1 MSGTRWLHAR
11 AVADRRTKN
20 FATPDDLLRLPKMTA
35 QLVQLGEVTLSKLTN
50 EPGWRWSE
58 HIKPSVGGDWC
69 QVRHMGFVLSG
80 QLGIFYPD
88 GTEIVYGPDDAF
100 EIAPGHDGYTVGDEP
115 CVQILFAGNR
125 PFFDSFLIGSG
136 NRVLATLLFTDLV
149 GSTAMASEVGD
160 ARWRGLISEH
170 FVAARAELERYR
182 GHEVKTTGDGLLAT
196 FDSPGQALR
205 CAAAIQD
212 VARRDGLRMRAGVH
226 IGEVELVEDDIRGV
240 TVHEASRVM
249 TAAEADEILVSSLTR
264 TIAETS
270 GLRFEDRGTH
280 ELKGL
285 DGTWQLSAYIAEQ

>member
-1 MSGTRWLHAR
+1 
-11 AVADRRTKN
+11 
-20 FATPDDLLRLPKMTA
+20 
-35 QLVQLGEVTLSKLTN
+35 LSKLTT

-58 HIKPSVGGDWC
+58 DIQPSVGGEWC

-80 QLGIFYPD
+80 QLGILYAD
-88 GTEIVYGPDDAF
+88 GTEVVHGPDDAF
-100 EIAPGHDGYTVGDEP
+100 EIAPGHEAWTIGDEP

-149 GSTAMASEVGD
+149 GSTAMASELGD
-160 ARWRGLISEH
+160 ARWRALISDH
-170 FVAARAELERYR
+170 FVGARAELERYR
-182 GHEVKTTGDGLLAT
+182 GREVKTTGDGLLAT

-205 CAAAIQD
+205 CAVAIQGL
-212 VARRDGLRMRAGVH
+212 ARRDGLRMRAGVH
-226 IGEVELVEDDIRGV
+226 IGEIELVDDDIRGV

-249 TAAEADEILVSSLTR
+249 AAAEADEILVSSLTR

-270 GLRFEDRGTH
+270 GLRFEDRGAH